1 MQTIDPRS
9 TVSVEREKPQFKAVR
24 EPELKALAAQPG
36 WRDRYTLGLAVIDW
50 AVGFVAASA
59 ALVLRF
65 GSYGTQPFLL
75 DYRLLTLLFPLA
87 WIAAL
92 GINRAYES
100 RHLFVGT
107 DEYARVVRSGLGL
120 TAALA
125 IVSFAFDL
133 RLARGYV
140 IIAVPLATLVDVGAR
155 YVYRQLLHRSWSRG
169 ERLHRV
175 ILVGHARSVAD
186 MTRRLRHESHHGL
199 GIIGA
204 CLPPGANGDVSNGLP
219 PIYGTFDDVA
229 AAVALS
235 GADTVVVLSCPEI
248 DGAALRRLAWQLE
261 RDEIDLIVAS
271 TLVDV
276 AGDRTTIRPVDGLP
290 MLHVEH
296 PRLKGSARLV
306 KAAFDRVGALVLLM
320 LSAPVLAVL
329 AVLVRFGPGGRGPV
343 VFRQERVGKDGR
355 PFVLYKFRT
364 MVVNAEARLQHLRD
378 LNDTDGE
385 LFKMRN
391 DPRVTPVGRWLRRYS
406 LDELPQLV
414 NVLKGDMSLVGPRPP
429 LALEVAGYPAD
440 MRRRLVVK
448 PGLTGL
454 WQVSGRSDLSWE
466 ESIRLDLTYV
476 ENWSL
481 AMDLAILAR
490 TASAVARSSGAY

>member
-1 MQTIDPRS
+1 MQTIEPA
-9 TVSVEREKPQFKAVR
+9 SVVGVIEKASQLNNRIRASQAR
-24 EPELKALAAQPG
+24 AG
-36 WRDRYTLGLAVIDW
+36 WQSRY
-50 AVGFVAASA
+50 
-59 ALVLRF
+59 ALVLCLIDLSVALCATSSAFILRF
-65 GSYGTQPFLL
+65 GSAGREPYMR
-75 DYRLLTLLFPLA
+75 DYLLLTFLIPIV
-87 WIAAL
+87 WIACLA
-92 GINRAYES
+92 INRAYEP

-107 DEYARVVRSGLGL
+107 DEYARVFRSGLAF
-120 TAALA
+120 TAGLA

-140 IIAVPLATLVDVGAR
+140 IIAMPLAIAVDLAAR
-155 YVYRQLLHRSWSRG
+155 YVFRQTLHRSWARG

-175 ILVGHARSVAD
+175 VLVGHERAVAD
-186 MTRRLRHESHHGL
+186 MTRRLSRERHHGL
-199 GIIGA
+199 GVIGA
-204 CLPPGANGDVSNGLP
+204 CLPPGHGNAFVPGLP
-219 PIYGTFDDVA
+219 PIYGTFDEVA
-229 AAVALS
+229 TAVS
-235 GADTVVVLSCPEI
+235 ISDADTVVVLSCPEI
-248 DGAALRRLAWQLE
+248 DGPALRRLGWQLE
-261 RDEIDLIVAS
+261 GDDVDLIVAS
-271 TLVDV
+271 TLIDV

-306 KAAFDRVGALVLLM
+306 KAAFDRVGAFVLLT
-320 LSAPVLAVL
+320 LSAPALAVL
-329 AVLVRFGPGGRGPV
+329 AALVMFGPGGRGPAI
-343 VFRQERVGKDGR
+343 FRQERVGKDGR
-355 PFVLYKFRT
+355 PFILFKFRT
-364 MVVNAEARLQHLRD
+364 MVVNAETRMTALRN

-429 LALEVAGYPAD
+429 LSKEVAGYPAD

-481 AMDLAILAR
+481 SMDLAILAR
-490 TASAVARSSGAY
+490 TVSAVARSSGAY